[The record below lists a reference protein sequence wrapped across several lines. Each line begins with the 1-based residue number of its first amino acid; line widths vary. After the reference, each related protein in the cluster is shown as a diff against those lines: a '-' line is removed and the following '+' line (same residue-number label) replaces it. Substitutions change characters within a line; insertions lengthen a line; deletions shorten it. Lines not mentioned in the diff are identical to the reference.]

1 MKILHTESSI
11 GWGGQET
18 RIARESEL
26 LQADKHQVLIA
37 CDTKSQFVTKGKTSV
52 PLVHLKIGRKNLL
65 GIYESYKLLKS
76 YAPDL
81 LVTHSSTDSW
91 LFLLASF
98 FIRKK
103 IKRIRTRHVSATIT
117 KSKAN
122 KWFYRMFDH
131 VITTSETIREHVV
144 HNLAMP
150 LNKVTSVPT
159 GTDCVFYSKNQF
171 DKPKIRKELGL
182 KSDDYIIIMVATLR
196 SWKGHRYVIE
206 ALSSLPTNCKLLIVG
221 DGPQD
226 ANLKKQMLSL
236 GLEERIKFF
245 GHQEDV
251 RPFLSVAD
259 VFCQPSTANEGVS
272 QSLLQAASMEKPIIT
287 TSVGGSLEVIQNDVN
302 GFVVPIENSNA
313 IKEAVERM
321 LSDKGM
327 ANQFGIKSRM
337 IVEEKFSNTHMMS
350 KLKKIYEY

>member
-1 MKILHTESSI
+1 MRILHTESSI

-37 CDTKSQFVTKGKTSV
+37 CDTDSQFVTKGKTSV
-52 PLVHLKIGRKNLL
+52 PLVHLKIGSKNPL
-65 GIYESYKLLKS
+65 GVYEAYKLLKS
-76 YAPDL
+76 YVPDL

-103 IKRIRTRHVSATIT
+103 IKRIRTRHVSASIT
-117 KSKAN
+117 KSMVN
-122 KWFYRMFDH
+122 KWFYGKFDH

-144 HNLAMP
+144 QDLAIP
-150 LNKVTSVPT
+150 LKKVTSVPT
-159 GTDCVFYSKNQF
+159 GTDCIFYSKNQF
-171 DKPKIRKELGL
+171 DKSKIRSELGFE
-182 KSDDYIIIMVATLR
+182 KDDYLVVMIATLR

-206 ALSSLPTNCKLLIVG
+206 AISRLPENCKLLIVG
-221 DGPQD
+221 DGPQE

-236 GLEERIKFF
+236 GLEKRIKFF

-251 RPFLSVAD
+251 RPFLTVAD
-259 VFCQPSTANEGVS
+259 MFCQPSTANEGVS

-287 TSVGGSLEVIQNDVN
+287 TSVGGSLEVIQDEVN

-313 IKEAVERM
+313 IKVAIERM
-321 LSDKGM
+321 SSDKEM
-327 ANQFGIKSRM
+327 ANEFGVKSR
-337 IVEEKFSNTHMMS
+337 IVVEEKFSNAHMMS
-350 KLKKIYEY
+350 KLKEIYEY

>member
-1 MKILHTESSI
+1 MRILHTESSV

-37 CDTKSQFVTKGKTSV
+37 CDVKSQFVTKGKTSV
-52 PLVHLKIGRKNLL
+52 PLVHLEIGRKNLL
-65 GIYESYKLLKS
+65 GVYKAYKLLKR

-98 FIRKK
+98 FIKK
-103 IKRIRTRHVSATIT
+103 RIKRIRARHVSASINQ
-117 KSKAN
+117 SIVN
-122 KWFYRMFDH
+122 KWFYGMFDH
-131 VITTSETIREHVV
+131 VITTSEAIREHIV
-144 HNLAMP
+144 HDLAIP
-150 LNKVTSVPT
+150 LEKVSSVPT
-159 GTDCVFYSKNQF
+159 GTDCIFYSKNQF
-171 DKPKIRKELGL
+171 DKFKIRSELGFEPN
-182 KSDDYIIIMVATLR
+182 DYLVVMIATLR

-206 ALSSLPTNCKLLIVG
+206 AISNLPENFKLLIVG
-221 DGPQD
+221 DGPQE
-226 ANLKKQMLSL
+226 AALKKQMLSL
-236 GLEERIKFF
+236 GLEDRIKFF

-251 RPFLSVAD
+251 RPFLSMAD

-272 QSLLQAASMEKPIIT
+272 QSLLQAASMETPTIT

-313 IKEAVERM
+313 IKVAIERM
-321 LSDKGM
+321 ASDKEM
-327 ANQFGIKSRM
+327 ANLFGIKSRM
-337 IVEEKFSNTHMMS
+337 VVEGKFSNANMMS
-350 KLKKIYEY
+350 KLKEIYAY

>member
-37 CDTKSQFVTKGKTSV
+37 CDTKSQFITRGKASV

-76 YAPDL
+76 YAPDI

-98 FIRKK
+98 FIRKR
-103 IKRIRTRHVSATIT
+103 IKRIRTRHVSAAIT
-117 KSKAN
+117 KSMVN
-122 KWFYRMFDH
+122 KWFYGMFDH
-131 VITTSETIREHVV
+131 VITTSETIREHIVQD
-144 HNLAMP
+144 LAIP
-150 LNKVTSVPT
+150 LEKVTSVPT

-171 DKPKIRKELGL
+171 DKSKERSELGV
-182 KSDDYIIIMVATLR
+182 KSDDYIVVMIATLR

-206 ALSSLPTNCKLLIVG
+206 AISSLPSNCKLLIVG
-221 DGPQD
+221 DGPQG
-226 ANLKKQMLSL
+226 ANLKNQILSL
-236 GLEERIKFF
+236 GLEGRVIFF

-287 TSVGGSLEVIQNDVN
+287 TSVGGSLEVIQDDVN
-302 GFVVPIENSNA
+302 GIVVPIENSNA
-313 IKEAVERM
+313 IKVAIERM
-321 LSDKGM
+321 SSDKEM
-327 ANQFGIKSRM
+327 ANEFGVKSR
-337 IVEEKFSNTHMMS
+337 IVVEEKFSNAHMMS
-350 KLKKIYEY
+350 KLKEIYEY